1 MGSSVY
7 GYTVLIQV
15 ALLML
20 RRHDSFC
27 DKMAPR
33 YRAELGLKRA
43 RDLGHRALNLIDH
56 RRTLAFE
63 PLFHLLRRLRDQLLE
78 KMPGDVLAET
88 KLLAENGI
96 AFGPLDHVQKAEI
109 RKTRSSVICDRVHDL
124 PIAARYEHVCDR
136 LLDRPSF

>member
-7 GYTVLIQV
+7 GYTGLIQV

-20 RRHDSFC
+20 CRHHPLC
-27 DKMAPR
+27 DKIAPR
-33 YRAELGLKRA
+33 YRPKLGLKRA

-88 KLLAENGI
+88 ELLGEDGI
-96 AFGPLDHVQKAEI
+96 AFGPLDHVQKAEL
-109 RKTRSSVICDRVHDL
+109 RKTRTMVTCDRVHDL
-124 PIAARYEHVCDR
+124 PVAARHEHVCDR
-136 LLDRPSF
+136 LIDGLS